1 MYEFPFGYERIQ
13 ETSWA
18 YLSSLLML
26 ALFFKFNRFW
36 AMRNLD
42 LILLILL
49 APGLLMVYHGSRMA
63 DNTAPASIS
72 QPAPAPPPSPG
83 NLTSAPAGEP
93 EGTSGGPADKVS
105 SSGQETTSESAGKN
119 EASEAQGSELP
130 ATSQTTPPA
139 AAPQQPG
146 SLSQLRWPS

>member
-18 YLSSLLML
+18 YLSSLLLL

-49 APGLLMVYHGSRMA
+49 APGLLMVYHGGRMA
-63 DNTAPASIS
+63 SGS
-72 QPAPAPPPSPG
+72 APAP
-83 NLTSAPAGEP
+83 
-93 EGTSGGPADKVS
+93 VS
-105 SSGQETTSESAGKN
+105 Q
-119 EASEAQGSELP
+119 P
-130 ATSQTTPPA
+130 VPA
-139 AAPQQPG
+139 AAPSPG
-146 SLSQLRWPS
+146 SLTGSSAGEAAGGVGVNEEIGRAHV